1 MPIDY
6 VIHPDLR
13 LVITR
18 FTGRVTDA
26 AFVELYTSL
35 MGDDDYRL
43 GTNELADLRGV
54 EALDLSAA
62 ALRRVEEIT
71 ADRYAGSDESF
82 RTAILASRDHPY
94 GIGRMYEVFAED
106 GPEHVRVC
114 RDPQSAL
121 EWLDV
126 DPDDID
132 L

>member
-1 MPIDY
+1 MPIHY
-6 VIHPDLR
+6 TIYADLR

-26 AFVELYTSL
+26 EFVELYAAL
-35 MGDDDYRL
+35 MADDDYGL
-43 GTNELADLRGV
+43 GTNELADLRDV
-54 EALDLSAA
+54 DALDVSAA

-71 ADRYAGSDESF
+71 EDRYAGSDASF

-114 RDPQSAL
+114 RDPGTAL
-121 EWLDV
+121 SWLGL
-126 DPDDID
+126 DPGEID